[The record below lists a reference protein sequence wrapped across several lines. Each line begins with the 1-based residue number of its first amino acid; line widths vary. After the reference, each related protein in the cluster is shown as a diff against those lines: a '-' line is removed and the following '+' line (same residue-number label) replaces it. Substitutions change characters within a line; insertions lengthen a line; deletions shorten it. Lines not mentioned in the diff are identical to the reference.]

1 LRRSDRPEARA
12 VAGTGEPIF
21 LDAGEA
27 ALVVEFG
34 RTIEPAI
41 HNRVLALDAA
51 LAKRALPGVVE
62 LVPTIRSLMIHYDPL
77 TIDRAVLVET
87 VRGIETAAT
96 EIKPTRRWTF
106 PCCYDPQFGEDIAT
120 IAAQLR
126 MTPERVVAL
135 HSGATY
141 RAYMFG
147 FLPGFCYLGGLP
159 KELTVSRRPT
169 IRPPHPPG
177 TIMIGAGMGLITTFS
192 MPTGWW
198 LLGRTPERMF
208 SLDREQAFLAAVGDE
223 IRFEPIDLDAFHAL
237 ERRAAA
243 GEIVAKA
250 TKLA

>member
-1 LRRSDRPEARA
+1 
-12 VAGTGEPIF
+12 VTGAPEPIF

-34 RTIEPAI
+34 RSIEPAI

-51 LAKRALPGVVE
+51 LTKRALPGVVE

-77 TIDRAVLVET
+77 VLDRAALVEA
-87 VRGIETAAT
+87 VRGAGTGSSETRPA
-96 EIKPTRRWTF
+96 RRWTI
-106 PCCYDPQFGEDIAT
+106 PCCYDPEFGEDIAS
-120 IAAQLR
+120 IADQLG

-141 RAYMFG
+141 RAYMYG

-159 KELTVSRRPT
+159 TELTVSRRVT

-177 TIMIGAGMGLITTFS
+177 TIMIGAGMGLITTFA

-198 LLGRTPERMF
+198 LVGRTPERMF
-208 SLDREQAFLAAVGDE
+208 SLARKQTFLAAVGDE
-223 IRFEPIDLDAFHAL
+223 IKFDAIDLDTFHAL
-237 ERRAAA
+237 ESRAAA
-243 GEIVAKA
+243 GETVAKM
-250 TKLA
+250 TKLP

>member
-1 LRRSDRPEARA
+1 MAA
-12 VAGTGEPIF
+12 NAEPKF

-34 RTIEPAI
+34 RTIEPDI

-51 LAKRALPGVVE
+51 LTRRALPGVVE

-77 TIDRAVLVET
+77 VIDRAALVDA
-87 VRGIETAAT
+87 VRGIGTSTAEA
-96 EIKPTRRWTF
+96 KPQRRWTI
-106 PCCYDPQFGEDIAT
+106 PCCYDPQFGEDIAA

-135 HSGATY
+135 HSGATFQ
-141 RAYMFG
+141 AYMYG

-159 KELTVSRRPT
+159 KELTVARRPT
-169 IRPPHPPG
+169 IRAPHPTG

-198 LLGRTPERMF
+198 LVGRTPERMF
-208 SLDREQAFLAAVGDE
+208 SLARQDTFLAAVGDE
-223 IRFEPIDLDAFHAL
+223 IKFAPIDLATFNALDA
-237 ERRAAA
+237 RAAA
-243 GEIVAKA
+243 GEVVAQVAK
-250 TKLA
+250 LA

>member
-1 LRRSDRPEARA
+1 MAS
-12 VAGTGEPIF
+12 VGEPIF

-51 LAKRALPGVVE
+51 LSKCTLPGIVE

-77 TIDRAVLVET
+77 VIDRAALVDA
-87 VRGIETAAT
+87 VRGIGAGSSETRPA
-96 EIKPTRRWTF
+96 RRWTI
-106 PCCYDPQFGEDIAT
+106 PCCYDPTFGEDIAT

-135 HSGATY
+135 HAGAMY
-141 RAYMFG
+141 RAYMYG

-159 KELTVSRRPT
+159 KELTVSRRIT
-169 IRPPHPPG
+169 IRPPHPSG
-177 TIMIGAGMGLITTFS
+177 TIMIGAGMGLITTFA

-198 LLGRTPERMF
+198 LVGRTPERMF
-208 SLDREQAFLAAVGDE
+208 SRAREQTFLAAVGDE
-223 IRFEPIDLDAFHAL
+223 IKFDQIDLDTFHAL
-237 ERRAAA
+237 DVRAAS
-243 GEIVAKA
+243 GEIVAK
-250 TKLA
+250 TVKLA